1 MTSSFSDLS
10 LALMMADAA
19 DAVTLMWWSTDGVAS
34 TTKSDGSPVTK
45 ADVAAEHA
53 VQKRVLELCPGDG
66 FLGEE
71 IGERKSS
78 NGRRWIVDG
87 IDGTRNF
94 AGGLRDW
101 GTLIALEDHGVVVV
115 GVVSSP
121 AQNRRWWATRGGGA
135 FTSSAG
141 RSSTPISVSTSQQL
155 VIGRVVTLPAV
166 ESLSPEKQETVL
178 RLVGGYPSHRSWSHQ
193 LRVAEGEIDMCIWFC
208 GDIWD
213 HAAPSI
219 IVEEAGGTFTDHA
232 GGKRL
237 DTRTGL
243 YSNGSA
249 HVDAL
254 AALNTHKFGQEK

>member
-19 DAVTLMWWSTDGVAS
+19 DAVTLMWWSTDGVAL
-34 TTKSDGSPVTK
+34 TTKSTGSPVTK
-45 ADVAAEHA
+45 ADIAAEHA

-101 GTLIALEDHGVVVV
+101 GTLIALEDHGVVVL

-121 AQNRRWWATRGGGA
+121 AQNRRWWQRAAEEAQRIGDHERAAFAYDRGGD
-135 FTSSAG
+135 SA
-141 RSSTPISVSTSQQL
+141 Q
-155 VIGRVVTLPAV
+155 IGR
-166 ESLSPEKQETVL
+166 
-178 RLVGGYPSHRSWSHQ
+178 
-193 LRVAEGEIDMCIWFC
+193 
-208 GDIWD
+208 
-213 HAAPSI
+213 
-219 IVEEAGGTFTDHA
+219 
-232 GGKRL
+232 
-237 DTRTGL
+237 
-243 YSNGSA
+243 A
-249 HVDAL
+249 HV
-254 AALNTHKFGQEK
+254 